1 MRGMSETIV
10 TNSTSG
16 IASVADVRRQFPA
29 LERMHH
35 GFPVAYF
42 DAPGGTQVPRA
53 VAEAMVQYLF
63 HHNANTHWAY
73 PTSEETDAVIAG
85 ARTAVADFLNASA
98 DEIVFGN
105 NMTTITF
112 HLARALGRTWQSGD
126 EVIVTE
132 LDHHAN
138 VAPWR
143 ALSIDRGIVVR
154 TARMDPQ
161 TAQIDLGH
169 LQSLVSRKTKLIAV
183 GGASNAVGT
192 INNLDRIASIA
203 RAAGALFFV
212 DAVHLAPHVLIDV
225 RKIGCDF
232 LVCSSYKFYGPHAG
246 ILFARLPL
254 LEALPFPKLEPSPDT
269 APDRAET
276 GTQNQEGIAGI
287 AATIDFLA
295 SIGGR
300 PGSRRERLTRAYA
313 ALHDSGM
320 QLVTLLWNELSR
332 MPRVRLYGPQ
342 PSAPRTPTI
351 GFTID
356 GMSAERVVRHL
367 AERGLFLS
375 HGDFYAA
382 TVIER
387 LGVEAL
393 VRAGCACYTT
403 REEVERLIEA
413 VRDLVAGQVS

>member
-1 MRGMSETIV
+1 M
-10 TNSTSG
+10 
-16 IASVADVRRQFPA
+16 IAQIRRQFPA
-29 LERMHH
+29 LERMHR

-42 DAPGGTQVPRA
+42 DAPGGTQVPRP
-53 VAEAMVQYLF
+53 VAEAMTDYLF

-73 PTSEETDAVIAG
+73 PTSEETDATIAA
-85 ARTAVADFLNASA
+85 AREAAADFLNASSS
-98 DEIVFGN
+98 EIVFGN

-112 HLARALGRTWQSGD
+112 HLARTLGRTWQGGD

-138 VAPWR
+138 VAPWH

-154 TARMDPQ
+154 TARMNPQ
-161 TAQIDLGH
+161 TAQIDLEH
-169 LQSLVSRKTKLIAV
+169 LASLVGKKTRLIAV

-192 INNLDRIASIA
+192 VNDLDRVASLA

-212 DAVHLAPHVLIDV
+212 DAVHLAPHELIDV

-232 LVCSSYKFYGPHAG
+232 LACSSYKFYGPHAG
-246 ILFARLPL
+246 ILFGRLPL
-254 LEALPFPKLEPSPDT
+254 LESLPFPKLEPSPDSV
-269 APDRAET
+269 PDRAET

-287 AATIDFLA
+287 GATIDFLA
-295 SIGGR
+295 SIGGDR
-300 PGSRRERLTRAYA
+300 GGRRERLARSYA
-313 ALHDSGM
+313 ALHDMGM
-320 QLVTLLWNELSR
+320 ELVTMLWDELSR
-332 MPRVRLYGPQ
+332 MSRVRLYGP
-342 PSAPRTPTI
+342 PLSEPRTPTI

-356 GMSAERVVRHL
+356 GMTAEQVVRAL
-367 AERGLFLS
+367 VERGLFLS

-403 REEVERLIEA
+403 REEVERLIEG
-413 VRDLVAGQVS
+413 VREIVSL

>member
-1 MRGMSETIV
+1 M
-10 TNSTSG
+10 
-16 IASVADVRRQFPA
+16 IAQIRRQFPA
-29 LERMHH
+29 LERMHR

-42 DAPGGTQVPRA
+42 DAPGGTQVPRP
-53 VAEAMVQYLF
+53 VAEAMTDYLF

-73 PTSEETDAVIAG
+73 PTSEETDATIAA
-85 ARTAVADFLNASA
+85 AREAAADCLNASSS
-98 DEIVFGN
+98 EIVFGN

-112 HLARALGRTWQSGD
+112 HLARTLGLTWQSGD

-154 TARMDPQ
+154 TARMNPR
-161 TAQIDLGH
+161 TAQIDLEH
-169 LQSLVSRKTKLIAV
+169 LALLAGKKTRLIAV

-192 INNLDRIASIA
+192 VNDLERVASIA

-212 DAVHLAPHVLIDV
+212 DAVHLAPHELIDV
-225 RKIGCDF
+225 KKIGCDF
-232 LVCSSYKFYGPHAG
+232 LACSSYKFYGPHAG
-246 ILFARLPL
+246 ILFGRLPL
-254 LEALPFPKLEPSPDT
+254 LESLPFPKLEPSPDS

-287 AATIDFLA
+287 GATIDFLA
-295 SIGGR
+295 SMGGD
-300 PGSRRERLTRAYA
+300 GGGRRERLARSYA
-313 ALHDSGM
+313 ALHDMGM
-320 QLVTLLWNELSR
+320 QLVTLLWDELSR
-332 MPRVRLYGPQ
+332 MSRVRLYGPP
-342 PSAPRTPTI
+342 PSEPRTPTI

-356 GMSAERVVRHL
+356 GMTAEQVVRAL
-367 AERGLFLS
+367 VERGLFLS

-387 LGVEAL
+387 LGVEGL

-403 REEVERLIEA
+403 RDEVERLIDG
-413 VRDLVAGQVS
+413 VREIAGR